1 MGDILK
7 KYYIALF
14 SIATT
19 RAVHLEICLDLS
31 TDKFFLALQK
41 FTLRLGQPNT
51 IYTDIAH
58 TFYLANRE
66 LRELFTVISAAKT
79 HLFIPPRAT
88 WLVGWWE
95 RMVATITCY
104 LRKLLGRA
112 KVDEEELQTILA
124 GIESTLNF
132 RQHQRLTE
140 ALWRRW
146 QREYLLQLRNYHE
159 VNRPARQGPKFKVVN
174 IDLLQEERTPRHT

>member
-104 LRKLLGRA
+104 LAEVTRTRQGGRGRTADYLGR
-112 KVDEEELQTILA
+112 D
-124 GIESTLNF
+124 
-132 RQHQRLTE
+132 
-140 ALWRRW
+140 
-146 QREYLLQLRNYHE
+146 
-159 VNRPARQGPKFKVVN
+159 
-174 IDLLQEERTPRHT
+174 